1 MNNNVRKIDAS
12 GMIQYTSE
20 FKSEAEE
27 LLSKYDSISRAL
39 DDTEGIKGY
48 SQTALQQPRD
58 EVAVIK
64 QQLEDIV
71 NGYFTYLQE
80 NVPNMEGLDSLG
92 KSQLAGSL
100 GNLAGDFKNK
110 RSGASGG
117 SGGSTGGSSQAPQQ
131 AQAPQVP
138 TATPEKTTVEKA
150 KSDDIDAK
158 LKEIQEKMRQMKDDI
173 RSKEYKNTTG
183 LGDSSGWNK
192 GLSSW
197 ENRSGSSNNGS
208 SNGGSNTGRTS
219 YTSDSGSSR
228 ANTYTPT
235 TREVPSTGTNFGS
248 GTSGLS
254 SKGSDLGTTLSDK
267 SGLERMSTSDNLEN
281 SSLESGEVIDEGDLT
296 SVAPTDL
303 SDDNLELGATD
314 DSLVLEDKKGN
325 NNLLKFAVIGG
336 MLLGSGALAAG
347 LATKQDEEEL
357 EEFIENIH
365 ENSEIELSEEEIEEL
380 KREIVPERVFR
391 NCIYLQG
398 LWVTADGDFTA
409 FYYDNDIFFLGHAIM
424 LSGNVNGELD
434 CDGEV
439 G

>member
-48 SQTALQQPRD
+48 SQTSLQKAKD
-58 EVAVIK
+58 EVNAIK
-64 QQLEDIV
+64 QQLEAIV
-71 NGYFTYLQE
+71 DGYLMYLQE

-173 RSKEYKNTTG
+173 RNKEYKNTTG

-228 ANTYTPT
+228 TNTYTPT

-314 DSLVLEDKKGN
+314 DSLVLEDKKEN
-325 NNLLKFAVIGG
+325 NNLLKFAGIGG

-357 EEFIENIH
+357 SLEEQSGENTD
-365 ENSEIELSEEEIEEL
+365 ELEDEYSQEL
-380 KREIVPERVFR
+380 K
-391 NCIYLQG
+391 
-398 LWVTADGDFTA
+398 DF
-409 FYYDNDIFFLGHAIM
+409 Y
-424 LSGNVNGELD
+424 E
-434 CDGEV
+434 
-439 G
+439 

>member
-48 SQTALQQPRD
+48 SQTALQQARD

-173 RSKEYKNTTG
+173 RNKEYKNTTG

-235 TREVPSTGTNFGS
+235 TREVPSTGANFGS

-325 NNLLKFAVIGG
+325 NNLLKFAGIGG

-357 EEFIENIH
+357 SLEEQSGENTD
-365 ENSEIELSEEEIEEL
+365 ELEDEYSQEL
-380 KREIVPERVFR
+380 K
-391 NCIYLQG
+391 
-398 LWVTADGDFTA
+398 DF
-409 FYYDNDIFFLGHAIM
+409 Y
-424 LSGNVNGELD
+424 E
-434 CDGEV
+434 
-439 G
+439 

>member
-48 SQTALQQPRD
+48 SQTSLQKAKD
-58 EVAVIK
+58 EVDAIK
-64 QQLEDIV
+64 QQLEAIV
-71 NGYFTYLQE
+71 DGYLMYLQE

-110 RSGASGG
+110 RSGSSGG
-117 SGGSTGGSSQAPQQ
+117 SGGSSGGSSQAPQQ

-173 RSKEYKNTTG
+173 RSKELGNTTG
-183 LGDSSGWNK
+183 LGNNASWNK
-192 GLSSW
+192 GTSSW
-197 ENRSGSSNNGS
+197 GSGSSNNGS

-325 NNLLKFAVIGG
+325 NNLLKFAGIGG

-357 EEFIENIH
+357 SLEEQSGENTD
-365 ENSEIELSEEEIEEL
+365 ELEDEYSQEL
-380 KREIVPERVFR
+380 K
-391 NCIYLQG
+391 
-398 LWVTADGDFTA
+398 DF
-409 FYYDNDIFFLGHAIM
+409 Y
-424 LSGNVNGELD
+424 E
-434 CDGEV
+434 
-439 G
+439 

>member
-1 MNNNVRKIDAS
+1 MSVNETYIDEQ
-12 GMIQYTSE
+12 GMESFYRDFNS
-20 FKSEAEE
+20 KGEE
-27 LLSKYDSISRAL
+27 TLEKYDFLQKVLQDSDGVKGATKTAL
-39 DDTEGIKGY
+39 DNASTKISDIR
-48 SQTALQQPRD
+48 QR
-58 EVAVIK
+58 
-64 QQLEDIV
+64 LEDILL
-71 NGYFTYLQE
+71 NYNDCMSDTIKSIPGI
-80 NVPNMEGLDSLG
+80 DSLSASRM
-92 KSQLAGSL
+92 KSELDNLSSGIKNRAGR
-100 GNLAGDFKNK
+100 G
-110 RSGASGG
+110 GG
-117 SGGSTGGSSQAPQQ
+117 SGGSSGGSSHAPQQ
-131 AQAPQVP
+131 APAAPTP

-173 RSKEYKNTTG
+173 RSKELGNTTG
-183 LGDSSGWNK
+183 LGNNASWNK
-192 GLSSW
+192 GTSSW
-197 ENRSGSSNNGS
+197 GSGSSNNGS

-228 ANTYTPT
+228 TNTYTPT

-325 NNLLKFAVIGG
+325 NNLLKFAGIGG

-357 EEFIENIH
+357 SLEEQSGENTD
-365 ENSEIELSEEEIEEL
+365 ELEDEYSQEL
-380 KREIVPERVFR
+380 K
-391 NCIYLQG
+391 
-398 LWVTADGDFTA
+398 DF
-409 FYYDNDIFFLGHAIM
+409 Y
-424 LSGNVNGELD
+424 E
-434 CDGEV
+434 
-439 G
+439 

>member
-48 SQTALQQPRD
+48 SQTSLQKAKD
-58 EVAVIK
+58 EVNAIK
-64 QQLEDIV
+64 QQLEAIV
-71 NGYFTYLQE
+71 DGYLMYLQE

-117 SGGSTGGSSQAPQQ
+117 SGGSTGGSSQASQQ
-131 AQAPQVP
+131 APAAPTP

-173 RSKEYKNTTG
+173 RSKELGNTTG
-183 LGDSSGWNK
+183 LGNNASWNK
-192 GLSSW
+192 GTSSW
-197 ENRSGSSNNGS
+197 GSGSSNNGS

-228 ANTYTPT
+228 TNTYTPT

-325 NNLLKFAVIGG
+325 NNLLKFAGIGG

-357 EEFIENIH
+357 SLEEQSGENTD
-365 ENSEIELSEEEIEEL
+365 ELEDEYSQEL
-380 KREIVPERVFR
+380 K
-391 NCIYLQG
+391 
-398 LWVTADGDFTA
+398 DF
-409 FYYDNDIFFLGHAIM
+409 Y
-424 LSGNVNGELD
+424 E
-434 CDGEV
+434 
-439 G
+439 

>member
-27 LLSKYDSISRAL
+27 LLSKYDLISRAL

-48 SQTALQQPRD
+48 SQTSLQKAKD
-58 EVAVIK
+58 EVDAIK
-64 QQLEDIV
+64 QQLEAIV
-71 NGYFTYLQE
+71 DGYLMYLQE

-117 SGGSTGGSSQAPQQ
+117 SGGSSGGSSQAPQQ

-173 RSKEYKNTTG
+173 RNKEYKNTTG

-208 SNGGSNTGRTS
+208 SNGGSNTGRIS

-325 NNLLKFAVIGG
+325 NNLLKFAGIGG

-357 EEFIENIH
+357 SLEEKSGENTD
-365 ENSEIELSEEEIEEL
+365 ELEDEYSQEL
-380 KREIVPERVFR
+380 K
-391 NCIYLQG
+391 
-398 LWVTADGDFTA
+398 DF
-409 FYYDNDIFFLGHAIM
+409 Y
-424 LSGNVNGELD
+424 E
-434 CDGEV
+434 
-439 G
+439 

>member
-27 LLSKYDSISRAL
+27 LLSKYDLISRAL

-48 SQTALQQPRD
+48 SQTSLQKAKD
-58 EVAVIK
+58 EVDAIK
-64 QQLEDIV
+64 QQLEAIV
-71 NGYFTYLQE
+71 DGYLMYLQE

-117 SGGSTGGSSQAPQQ
+117 SGGSSGGSSQAPQQ

-173 RSKEYKNTTG
+173 RNKEYKNTTG

-325 NNLLKFAVIGG
+325 NNLLKFAGIGG

-357 EEFIENIH
+357 SLEEKSGENTD
-365 ENSEIELSEEEIEEL
+365 ELEDEYSQEL
-380 KREIVPERVFR
+380 K
-391 NCIYLQG
+391 
-398 LWVTADGDFTA
+398 DF
-409 FYYDNDIFFLGHAIM
+409 Y
-424 LSGNVNGELD
+424 E
-434 CDGEV
+434 
-439 G
+439 